1 MASAMLSRC
10 IMSSQV
16 PPQNAVIVIPGS
28 RADLILDKLRR
39 DPWLNEKISAGWTFL
54 KFRHLR
60 YLTSSFELTREVWKE
75 RLPRDP
81 LESKATQLE
90 MF

>member
-1 MASAMLSRC
+1 LSK
-10 IMSSQV
+10 V
-16 PPQNAVIVIPGS
+16 TIPGS
-28 RADLILDKLRR
+28 RANLIIYKLHH

-60 YLTSSFELTREVWKE
+60 QLANMQPLTRPVWE
-75 RLPRDP
+75 EWLPRDP
-81 LESKATQLE
+81 LELKATQLE